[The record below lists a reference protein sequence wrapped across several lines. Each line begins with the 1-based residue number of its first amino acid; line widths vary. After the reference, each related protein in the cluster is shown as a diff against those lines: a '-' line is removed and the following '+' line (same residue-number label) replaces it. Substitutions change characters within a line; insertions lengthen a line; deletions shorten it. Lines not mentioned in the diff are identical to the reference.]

1 MTQAVTKDYRSEVI
15 VIGAG
20 LAGINAAL
28 KLEAA
33 GLKVCMLEAQNRV
46 GGRVHSMSQHGEK
59 KEVGGT
65 YIGAGYRRIIDA
77 AKRYD
82 VKLVD
87 VTPMLKFFREQ
98 ELVLNGEIIRQS
110 EWPDHPGNSFP
121 TNDKNLFPW
130 NYHRVVAERE
140 NPLSTPADWLGPSF
154 SEYDISV
161 HEWLKRLGLSESAI
175 ALGYGINVSYGKN
188 AHDVSA
194 LLLFFRAAFSVM
206 QRSLAPAGS
215 LGYTA
220 KEGVQRIPEAMANA
234 LRQDIHCNKEVTGVE
249 STPGGCKV
257 RCSDGSVYAAKRV
270 VCSLPLGVLRNIELD
285 PPFSGLQA
293 EALENI
299 ESQAI
304 TQFYFAH
311 RSKFWEKDGFAPSMF
326 TDGPAGMVSATR
338 SGENPAEVTGLTAW
352 AMGLKAEKL
361 DTLPAKKAGRLAL
374 QAIETIRPA
383 SRGQLE
389 LVGAHS
395 WGTDPFAQG
404 GWAYFKPG
412 QIARLTPAMSE
423 PHGLIHFCGEH
434 LATANRGMEGAM
446 ESGERAAL
454 EIINA

>member
-1 MTQAVTKDYRSEVI
+1 MTQAATKSHHSEIV

-33 GLKVCMLEAQNRV
+33 GLKVCTLEAQNRV
-46 GGRVHSMSQHGEK
+46 GGRVHSMSQRGEK
-59 KEVGGT
+59 QEVGGT

-77 AKRYD
+77 AKKYG

-87 VTPMLKFFREQ
+87 VTPMLEFFREQ

-110 EWPDHPGNSFP
+110 EWPDHPNNSFP
-121 TNDKNLFPW
+121 ENDKNLFPW

-234 LRQDIHCNKEVTGVE
+234 LRQDIHCNKKVTGVE
-249 STPGGCKV
+249 STPSGCKV

-285 PPFSGLQA
+285 PPFSGLQE
-293 EALENI
+293 EALQNI

-311 RSKFWEKDGFAPSMF
+311 RSKFWEKDGFSPSMF

-338 SGENPAEVTGLTAW
+338 SGKDPAEITGLTAW
-352 AMGLKAEKL
+352 AMGLKAKKL
-361 DTLPAKKAGRLAL
+361 DALPAKEAGCLAL
-374 QAIETIRPA
+374 QAIEAIRPA

-389 LVGAHS
+389 LVGTHS

-412 QIARLTPAMSE
+412 QITHLIPAMSE
-423 PHGLIHFCGEH
+423 PHGLTHFCGEH
-434 LATANRGMEGAM
+434 LAVANRGMEGAM

>member
-1 MTQAVTKDYRSEVI
+1 MTQAVTKVHRSEVV

-33 GLKVCMLEAQNRV
+33 GLKVCTLEAQNRV
-46 GGRVHSMSQHGEK
+46 GGRVYSMRQHGGK
-59 KEVGGT
+59 QEVGGT

-98 ELVLNGEIIRQS
+98 ELVLNREIIRQS
-110 EWPDHPGNSFP
+110 EWPDHPSNSFP

-140 NPLSTPADWLGPSF
+140 NPLSTPADWLGPNF

-194 LLLFFRAAFSVM
+194 LLLFFKAAFSVT
-206 QRSLAPAGS
+206 QRPFAPSGS
-215 LGYTA
+215 MGYTA
-220 KEGVQRIPEAMANA
+220 QEGMQRIPEAMANA
-234 LRQDIHCNKEVTGVE
+234 LRQDIHCNKEVIGVE
-249 STPGGCKV
+249 SASGGCKV
-257 RCSDGSVYAAKRV
+257 RCSDGSVYATHRV
-270 VCSLPLGVLRNIELD
+270 VCSLPLGVLRNIKLD
-285 PPFSGLQA
+285 PPLSGLQA
-293 EALENI
+293 RALQSI
-299 ESQAI
+299 ESQAL
-304 TQFYFAH
+304 TQLYFAH
-311 RSKFWEKDGFAPSMF
+311 TSKFWEKDGFAPSMF
-326 TDGPAGMVSATR
+326 TDGPAGMVSAVR
-338 SGENPAEVTGLTAW
+338 SGEDPTEVTGLTAW
-352 AMGLKAEKL
+352 VMGLKAEKL
-361 DTLPAKKAGRLAL
+361 DTLSPKEAGRLAL
-374 QAIETIRPA
+374 QSIETIRPA
-383 SRGQLE
+383 SKGQLE
-389 LVGAHS
+389 LLGINS

-404 GWAYFKPG
+404 AWAYFKPG
-412 QIARLTPAMSE
+412 QITHLAPIMSK

-434 LATANRGMEGAM
+434 LAIANRGMEGAM
-446 ESGERAAL
+446 ESGERVAL